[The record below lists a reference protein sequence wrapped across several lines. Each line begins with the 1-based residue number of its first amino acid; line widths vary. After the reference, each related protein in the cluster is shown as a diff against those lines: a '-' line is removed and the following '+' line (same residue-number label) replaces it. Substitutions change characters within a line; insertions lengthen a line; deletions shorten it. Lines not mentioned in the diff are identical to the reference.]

1 MRYFVVYMKKYF
13 VLFILGIVLVSF
25 EAVCDL
31 MQPTILANIID
42 IGISNKDISYLIN
55 KGILMVVITIAGAV
69 FAILRSIISTNVS
82 QKFARDLRS
91 DVFAHI
97 NSYSFENIDKISKGS
112 LITRSTNDINQIK
125 QFVNGLMRII
135 IKAPI
140 LCIGSF
146 VLAMKLNLKLS
157 IVLLVGIIIIFGII
171 IINLNIG
178 TPYFKKVQI
187 SLDNLNSN
195 LRQYLCNIRIV
206 KLFNREE
213 YEEEKFENINTN
225 LLEVTEKAMKIS
237 AVFKPTITL
246 ISNII
251 IAIILYFGSKLILDN
266 KIEVGVIVAY
276 INYIGR
282 ILTSLL
288 MIAHIFNVFIRAK
301 ASSERVIEVLNTE
314 NIIDKSGN
322 IKISING
329 SLEFKNVDFSY
340 IDNEKVLDDI
350 SFKINKGEHIG
361 IIGPTGSGKTTL
373 INLIMKF
380 YQINK
385 GTLKVDENNINNLES
400 KNLRSYIGL
409 VPQKST
415 LFNKTIINNIKMGNK
430 KVSLGEVI
438 NVCKICGCD
447 EFIKNF
453 ESGYEEMVG
462 ENGSNLSGG
471 QKQRICIAR
480 ALIKNPRIL
489 ILDDSFSAMDIKTEN
504 EIKNNIK
511 QYLDDTTY
519 IVVSQKINS
528 ILDMDKII
536 VLENGKIVGFD
547 NHNNLLRQCEI
558 YKEIYS
564 SQTSPDV

>member
-1 MRYFVVYMKKYF
+1 MVYMKKYF
-13 VLFILGIVLVSF
+13 ALFILGIVLVSF
-25 EAVCDL
+25 EAICDL

-42 IGISNKDISYLIN
+42 IGIVSKDMNYLIN
-55 KGILMVVITIAGAV
+55 KGFLMVVITIAGAV

-97 NSYSFENIDKISKGS
+97 NLYSFENIDKITKGS
-112 LITRSTNDINQIK
+112 LITRSTNDINQIQ

-146 VLAMKLNLKLS
+146 ILAMKLNLKLS

-206 KLFNREE
+206 KLFNRSK
-213 YEEEKFENINTN
+213 YEEEKFENVNLN

-251 IAIILYFGSKLILDN
+251 IAIILYLGSKLILKN
-266 KIEVGVIVAY
+266 EIKVGVIVAY

-301 ASSERVIEVLNTE
+301 ASSERVIEVLDTQND
-314 NIIDKSGN
+314 IDKRGN
-322 IKISING
+322 IKIDISG
-329 SLEFKNVDFSY
+329 SLEFKNVNFSY
-340 IDNEKVLDDI
+340 TDNEKVLNEI
-350 SFKINKGEHIG
+350 SFKINQGEHIG

-380 YQINK
+380 YKIDKGILNIDGNDIND
-385 GTLKVDENNINNLES
+385 LDS
-400 KNLRSYIGL
+400 KNLREYIGL

-415 LFNKTIINNIKMGNK
+415 LFNKTIINNIKMGNRK
-430 KVSLGEVI
+430 ASLDKVI
-438 NVCKICGCD
+438 DVCKICECD

-453 ESGYEEMVG
+453 ESGYEQMVG
-462 ENGSNLSGG
+462 ENGANLSGG
-471 QKQRICIAR
+471 QKQRVCIAR
-480 ALIKNPRIL
+480 ALIKNPKIL

-504 EIKNNIK
+504 RIKNNIK
-511 QYLDDTTY
+511 NYLHNTTY
-519 IVVSQKINS
+519 IVVSQKISS

-547 NHNNLLRQCEI
+547 NHISLLKQCDM
-558 YKEIYS
+558 YKEIYN
-564 SQTSPDV
+564 SQISPDV

>member
-1 MRYFVVYMKKYF
+1 MVYMKKYF
-13 VLFILGIVLVSF
+13 ALFILGIVLVSF
-25 EAVCDL
+25 EAICDL

-42 IGISNKDISYLIN
+42 IGIANKDMNYLIN
-55 KGILMVVITIAGAV
+55 KGFLMVVITIAGAV

-91 DVFAHI
+91 DVFKHI
-97 NSYSFENIDKISKGS
+97 NSYSFENIDKITKGS
-112 LITRSTNDINQIK
+112 LITRSTNDINQIQ

-146 VLAMKLNLKLS
+146 ILAMKLNLKLS

-206 KLFNREE
+206 KLFNRVK
-213 YEEEKFENINTN
+213 YEEEKFENVNMD

-251 IAIILYFGSKLILDN
+251 IAAILYLGSKLILKN
-266 KIEVGVIVAY
+266 EIEVGVIVAY

-301 ASSERVIEVLNTE
+301 ASSERVIEVLDTQND
-314 NIIDKSGN
+314 IDKRGN
-322 IKISING
+322 IKIDISG
-329 SLEFKNVDFSY
+329 SLEFKNVKFSY
-340 IDNEKVLDDI
+340 TDNEKVLNDI
-350 SFKINKGEHIG
+350 SFKINQGEHIG

-373 INLIMKF
+373 ISLIMKF
-380 YQINK
+380 YKIDKGILNIDGNDIND
-385 GTLKVDENNINNLES
+385 LDS
-400 KNLRSYIGL
+400 KNLREYIGL

-415 LFNKTIINNIKMGNK
+415 LFNKTIINNIKMGNRK
-430 KVSLGEVI
+430 ASLDEVI
-438 NVCKICGCD
+438 EVCKICECD

-453 ESGYEEMVG
+453 ESGYEQMVG
-462 ENGSNLSGG
+462 ENGANLSGG
-471 QKQRICIAR
+471 QKQRVCIAR
-480 ALIKNPRIL
+480 ALIKNPKIL

-504 EIKNNIK
+504 RIKNNIK
-511 QYLDDTTY
+511 NYLDNTTY
-519 IVVSQKINS
+519 IVVSQKISS

-547 NHNNLLRQCEI
+547 NHSSLLKQCDM
-558 YKEIYS
+558 YKEIYN
-564 SQTSPDV
+564 SQISPDV

>member
-1 MRYFVVYMKKYF
+1 MVYMKKYF
-13 VLFILGIVLVSF
+13 ALFILGIVLVSF
-25 EAVCDL
+25 EAICDL

-42 IGISNKDISYLIN
+42 IGIANKDMNYLIN
-55 KGILMVVITIAGAV
+55 KGFLMVVITIAGAV

-91 DVFAHI
+91 DVFKHI
-97 NSYSFENIDKISKGS
+97 NSYSFENIDKITKGS
-112 LITRSTNDINQIK
+112 LITRSTNDINQIQ

-146 VLAMKLNLKLS
+146 ILAMKLNLKLS

-206 KLFNREE
+206 KLFNRVK
-213 YEEEKFENINTN
+213 YEEEKFENVNMD

-251 IAIILYFGSKLILDN
+251 IAAILYLGSKLILKN
-266 KIEVGVIVAY
+266 EIEVGVIVAY

-301 ASSERVIEVLNTE
+301 ASSERVIEVLDTQND
-314 NIIDKSGN
+314 IDKRGN
-322 IKISING
+322 IKIDISG
-329 SLEFKNVDFSY
+329 SLEFKNVNFSY
-340 IDNEKVLDDI
+340 TDNEKVLNDI
-350 SFKINKGEHIG
+350 SFKINQGEHIG

-373 INLIMKF
+373 ISLIMKF
-380 YQINK
+380 YKIDKGILNIDGSDIND
-385 GTLKVDENNINNLES
+385 LDS
-400 KNLRSYIGL
+400 KNLREYIGL

-415 LFNKTIINNIKMGNK
+415 LFNKTIINNIKMGNRK
-430 KVSLGEVI
+430 ASLDEVI
-438 NVCKICGCD
+438 EVCKICECD
-447 EFIKNF
+447 KFIKNF
-453 ESGYEEMVG
+453 ESGYEQMVG
-462 ENGSNLSGG
+462 ENGANLSGG
-471 QKQRICIAR
+471 QKQRVCIAR
-480 ALIKNPRIL
+480 ALIKNPKIL

-504 EIKNNIK
+504 RIKNNIK
-511 QYLDDTTY
+511 NYLDNTTY
-519 IVVSQKINS
+519 IVVSQKISS

-547 NHNNLLRQCEI
+547 NHRSLLKQCDM
-558 YKEIYS
+558 YKEIYN
-564 SQTSPDV
+564 SQISPDV

>member
-1 MRYFVVYMKKYF
+1 MVYMKKYF
-13 VLFILGIVLVSF
+13 ALFILGIVLVSF
-25 EAVCDL
+25 EAICDL

-42 IGISNKDISYLIN
+42 IGIANKDMNYLIN
-55 KGILMVVITIAGAV
+55 KGFLMVVITIAGAV

-91 DVFAHI
+91 DVFKHI
-97 NSYSFENIDKISKGS
+97 NSYSFENIDKITKGS
-112 LITRSTNDINQIK
+112 LITRSTNDINQIQ

-146 VLAMKLNLKLS
+146 ILAMKLNLKLS
-157 IVLLVGIIIIFGII
+157 VVLLVGIIIIFGII

-206 KLFNREE
+206 KLFNRIK
-213 YEEEKFENINTN
+213 YEEEKFENVNMD

-251 IAIILYFGSKLILDN
+251 IAVILYLGSKLILKN
-266 KIEVGVIVAY
+266 EIEVGVIVAY

-301 ASSERVIEVLNTE
+301 ASSERVIEVLDTQND
-314 NIIDKSGN
+314 IDKRGN
-322 IKISING
+322 IKIDISG
-329 SLEFKNVDFSY
+329 SLEFKNVNFSY
-340 IDNEKVLDDI
+340 TDNEKVLNDI
-350 SFKINKGEHIG
+350 SFKINQGEHIG

-373 INLIMKF
+373 ISLIMKF
-380 YQINK
+380 YKIDKGILNIDGNDIND
-385 GTLKVDENNINNLES
+385 LDS
-400 KNLRSYIGL
+400 KNLREYIGL

-415 LFNKTIINNIKMGNK
+415 LFNKTIINNIKMGNRK
-430 KVSLGEVI
+430 ASLDEVI
-438 NVCKICGCD
+438 DVCKICECD

-453 ESGYEEMVG
+453 ESGYEQMVG
-462 ENGSNLSGG
+462 ENGANLSGG
-471 QKQRICIAR
+471 QKQRVCIAR
-480 ALIKNPRIL
+480 ALIKNPKIL

-504 EIKNNIK
+504 RIKNNIK
-511 QYLDDTTY
+511 NYLDNTTY
-519 IVVSQKINS
+519 IVVSQKISS

-547 NHNNLLRQCEI
+547 NHSSLLKQCDM
-558 YKEIYS
+558 YKEIYN
-564 SQTSPDV
+564 SQISPDV

>member
-1 MRYFVVYMKKYF
+1 MRHFMVYMKKYF
-13 VLFILGIVLVSF
+13 ALFILGIVLVSF
-25 EAVCDL
+25 EAICDL

-42 IGISNKDISYLIN
+42 IGIANKDMNYLIN
-55 KGILMVVITIAGAV
+55 KGFLMVVITIAGAV

-91 DVFAHI
+91 DVFKHI
-97 NSYSFENIDKISKGS
+97 NSYSFENIDKITKGS
-112 LITRSTNDINQIK
+112 LITRSTNDINQIQ

-146 VLAMKLNLKLS
+146 ILAMKLNLKLS

-206 KLFNREE
+206 KLFNRVK
-213 YEEEKFENINTN
+213 YEEEKFENVNMD

-251 IAIILYFGSKLILDN
+251 IAAILYLGSKLILKN
-266 KIEVGVIVAY
+266 EIEVGVIVAY

-301 ASSERVIEVLNTE
+301 ASSERVIEVLDTQND
-314 NIIDKSGN
+314 IDKRGN
-322 IKISING
+322 IKIDISG
-329 SLEFKNVDFSY
+329 SLEFKNVNFSY
-340 IDNEKVLDDI
+340 TDNEKVLNDI
-350 SFKINKGEHIG
+350 SFKISQGEHIG

-373 INLIMKF
+373 ISLIMKF
-380 YQINK
+380 YKIDKGILNIDGNDIND
-385 GTLKVDENNINNLES
+385 LDS
-400 KNLRSYIGL
+400 KNLREYIGL

-415 LFNKTIINNIKMGNK
+415 LFNKTIINNIKMGNRK
-430 KVSLGEVI
+430 ASLDEVVE
-438 NVCKICGCD
+438 VCKICECD

-453 ESGYEEMVG
+453 ESGYEQMVG
-462 ENGSNLSGG
+462 ENGANLSGG
-471 QKQRICIAR
+471 QKQRVCIAR
-480 ALIKNPRIL
+480 ALIKNPKIL

-504 EIKNNIK
+504 RIKNNIK
-511 QYLDDTTY
+511 NYLDNTTY
-519 IVVSQKINS
+519 IVVSQKISS

-547 NHNNLLRQCEI
+547 NHSSLLKQCDM
-558 YKEIYS
+558 YKEIYN
-564 SQTSPDV
+564 SQISPDV

>member
-1 MRYFVVYMKKYF
+1 MVYMKKYF
-13 VLFILGIVLVSF
+13 ALFILGIVLVSF
-25 EAVCDL
+25 EAICDL

-42 IGISNKDISYLIN
+42 IGIANKDMNYLIN
-55 KGILMVVITIAGAV
+55 KGFLMVVITIAGAV

-91 DVFAHI
+91 DVFKHI
-97 NSYSFENIDKISKGS
+97 NSYSFENIDKITKGS
-112 LITRSTNDINQIK
+112 LITRSTNDINQIQ

-146 VLAMKLNLKLS
+146 ILAMKLNLKLS

-206 KLFNREE
+206 KLFNRVK
-213 YEEEKFENINTN
+213 YEEEKFENVNMD

-251 IAIILYFGSKLILDN
+251 IAVILYLGSKLILKN
-266 KIEVGVIVAY
+266 EIEVGVIVAY

-301 ASSERVIEVLNTE
+301 ASSERVIEVLDTQND
-314 NIIDKSGN
+314 IDKRGN
-322 IKISING
+322 IKIDISG
-329 SLEFKNVDFSY
+329 SLEFKNVNFSY
-340 IDNEKVLDDI
+340 TDNEKVLNDI
-350 SFKINKGEHIG
+350 SFKINQGEHIG

-373 INLIMKF
+373 ISLIMKF
-380 YQINK
+380 YKIDKGILNIDGNDIND
-385 GTLKVDENNINNLES
+385 LDS
-400 KNLRSYIGL
+400 KNLREYIGL

-415 LFNKTIINNIKMGNK
+415 LFNKTIINNIKMGNRK
-430 KVSLGEVI
+430 ASLDEVI
-438 NVCKICGCD
+438 DVCKICECD

-453 ESGYEEMVG
+453 ESGYEQMVG
-462 ENGSNLSGG
+462 ENGANLSGG
-471 QKQRICIAR
+471 QKQRVCIAR
-480 ALIKNPRIL
+480 ALIKNPKIL

-504 EIKNNIK
+504 RIKNNIK
-511 QYLDDTTY
+511 NYLDNTTY
-519 IVVSQKINS
+519 IVVSQKISS

-547 NHNNLLRQCEI
+547 NHSSLLKQCDM
-558 YKEIYS
+558 YKEIYN
-564 SQTSPDV
+564 SQISPDV

>member
-1 MRYFVVYMKKYF
+1 MVYMKKYF
-13 VLFILGIVLVSF
+13 ALFILGIVLVSF
-25 EAVCDL
+25 EAICDL

-42 IGISNKDISYLIN
+42 IGIANKDMNYLIN
-55 KGILMVVITIAGAV
+55 KGFLMVVITIAGAV

-91 DVFAHI
+91 DVFKHI
-97 NSYSFENIDKISKGS
+97 NSYSFENIDKITKGS
-112 LITRSTNDINQIK
+112 LITRSTNDINQIQ

-146 VLAMKLNLKLS
+146 ILAMKLNLKLS

-206 KLFNREE
+206 KLFNRVK
-213 YEEEKFENINTN
+213 YEEEKFENVNMD

-251 IAIILYFGSKLILDN
+251 IAAILYLGSKLILKN
-266 KIEVGVIVAY
+266 EIEVGVIVAY

-301 ASSERVIEVLNTE
+301 ASSERVIEVLDTQND
-314 NIIDKSGN
+314 IDKRGN
-322 IKISING
+322 IKIDISG
-329 SLEFKNVDFSY
+329 SLEFKNVNFSY
-340 IDNEKVLDDI
+340 TDNEKVLNDI
-350 SFKINKGEHIG
+350 SFKINQGEHIG

-373 INLIMKF
+373 ISLIMKF
-380 YQINK
+380 YKIDKGILNIDGNDIND
-385 GTLKVDENNINNLES
+385 LDS
-400 KNLRSYIGL
+400 KNLREYIGL

-415 LFNKTIINNIKMGNK
+415 LFNKTIINNIKMGNRK
-430 KVSLGEVI
+430 ASLDEVTD
-438 NVCKICGCD
+438 VCKICECD

-453 ESGYEEMVG
+453 ESGYEQMVG
-462 ENGSNLSGG
+462 ENGANLSGG
-471 QKQRICIAR
+471 QKQRVCIAR
-480 ALIKNPRIL
+480 ALIKNPKIL

-504 EIKNNIK
+504 RIKNNIK
-511 QYLDDTTY
+511 NYLDNTTY
-519 IVVSQKINS
+519 IVVSQKISS

-547 NHNNLLRQCEI
+547 NHSSLLKQCDM
-558 YKEIYS
+558 YKEIYN
-564 SQTSPDV
+564 SQISPDV

>member
-1 MRYFVVYMKKYF
+1 MRHFMVYMKKYF
-13 VLFILGIVLVSF
+13 ALFILGIVLVSF
-25 EAVCDL
+25 EAICDL

-42 IGISNKDISYLIN
+42 IGIANKDMNYLIN
-55 KGILMVVITIAGAV
+55 KGFLMVVITIAGAV

-91 DVFAHI
+91 DVFKHI
-97 NSYSFENIDKISKGS
+97 NSYSFENIDKITKGS
-112 LITRSTNDINQIK
+112 LITRSTNDINQIQ

-146 VLAMKLNLKLS
+146 ILAMKLNLKLS

-206 KLFNREE
+206 KLFNRVK
-213 YEEEKFENINTN
+213 YEEEKFENVNMD

-251 IAIILYFGSKLILDN
+251 IAAILYLGSKLILKN
-266 KIEVGVIVAY
+266 EIEVGVIVAY

-301 ASSERVIEVLNTE
+301 ASSERVIEVLDTQND
-314 NIIDKSGN
+314 IDKKGN
-322 IKISING
+322 IKIDISG
-329 SLEFKNVDFSY
+329 SLEFKNVNFSY
-340 IDNEKVLDDI
+340 TDNEKVLNDI
-350 SFKINKGEHIG
+350 SFKINQGEHIG

-373 INLIMKF
+373 ISLIMKF
-380 YQINK
+380 YKIDKGILNIDGSDIND
-385 GTLKVDENNINNLES
+385 LDS
-400 KNLRSYIGL
+400 KNLREYIGL

-415 LFNKTIINNIKMGNK
+415 LFNKTIINNIKMGNRK
-430 KVSLGEVI
+430 ASLGEVI
-438 NVCKICGCD
+438 EVCKICECD

-453 ESGYEEMVG
+453 ESGYEQMVG
-462 ENGSNLSGG
+462 ENGANLSGG
-471 QKQRICIAR
+471 QKQRVCIAR
-480 ALIKNPRIL
+480 ALIKNPKIL

-504 EIKNNIK
+504 RIKNNIK
-511 QYLDDTTY
+511 NYLDNTTY
-519 IVVSQKINS
+519 IVVSQKISS

-547 NHNNLLRQCEI
+547 NHSSLLKQCDM
-558 YKEIYS
+558 YKEIYN
-564 SQTSPDV
+564 SQISPDV

>member
-1 MRYFVVYMKKYF
+1 MVYMKKYF
-13 VLFILGIVLVSF
+13 ALFILGIVLVSF
-25 EAVCDL
+25 EAICDL

-42 IGISNKDISYLIN
+42 IGIANKDMNYLIN
-55 KGILMVVITIAGAV
+55 KGFLMVVITIAGAV

-91 DVFAHI
+91 DVFKHI
-97 NSYSFENIDKISKGS
+97 NSYSFENIDKITKGS
-112 LITRSTNDINQIK
+112 LITRSTNDINQIQ

-146 VLAMKLNLKLS
+146 ILAMKLNLKLS

-206 KLFNREE
+206 KLFNRVK
-213 YEEEKFENINTN
+213 YEEEKFENVNMD

-251 IAIILYFGSKLILDN
+251 IAAILYLGSKLILKN
-266 KIEVGVIVAY
+266 EIEVGVIVAY

-301 ASSERVIEVLNTE
+301 ASSERVIEVLDTQND
-314 NIIDKSGN
+314 IDKRGN
-322 IKISING
+322 IKIDISG
-329 SLEFKNVDFSY
+329 SLEFKNVNFSY
-340 IDNEKVLDDI
+340 TDNEKVLNDI
-350 SFKINKGEHIG
+350 SFKINQGEHIG

-373 INLIMKF
+373 ISLIMKF
-380 YQINK
+380 YKIDKGILNIDGNDIND
-385 GTLKVDENNINNLES
+385 LDS
-400 KNLRSYIGL
+400 KNLREYIGL

-415 LFNKTIINNIKMGNK
+415 LFNKTIINNIKMGNRK
-430 KVSLGEVI
+430 ASLDEVI
-438 NVCKICGCD
+438 EVCKICECD

-453 ESGYEEMVG
+453 ETGYEQMVG
-462 ENGSNLSGG
+462 ENGANLSGG
-471 QKQRICIAR
+471 QKQRVCIAR
-480 ALIKNPRIL
+480 ALIKNPKIL

-504 EIKNNIK
+504 RIKNNIK
-511 QYLDDTTY
+511 NYLDNTTY
-519 IVVSQKINS
+519 IVVSQKISS

-547 NHNNLLRQCEI
+547 NHSSLLKQCDM
-558 YKEIYS
+558 YKEIYN
-564 SQTSPDV
+564 SQISPDV

>member
-1 MRYFVVYMKKYF
+1 MRHFMVYMKKYF
-13 VLFILGIVLVSF
+13 ALFILGIVLVSF
-25 EAVCDL
+25 EAICDL

-42 IGISNKDISYLIN
+42 IGIANKDMNYLIN
-55 KGILMVVITIAGAV
+55 KGFLMVVITIAGAV

-91 DVFAHI
+91 DVFKHI
-97 NSYSFENIDKISKGS
+97 NSYSFENIDKITKGS
-112 LITRSTNDINQIK
+112 LITRSTNDINQIQ

-146 VLAMKLNLKLS
+146 ILAMKLNLKLS

-206 KLFNREE
+206 KLFNRVK
-213 YEEEKFENINTN
+213 YEEEKFENVNMD

-251 IAIILYFGSKLILDN
+251 IAAILYLGSKLILKN
-266 KIEVGVIVAY
+266 EIEVGVIVAY

-301 ASSERVIEVLNTE
+301 ASSERVIEVLDTQND
-314 NIIDKSGN
+314 IDKRGN
-322 IKISING
+322 IKIDISG
-329 SLEFKNVDFSY
+329 SLEFKNVNFSY
-340 IDNEKVLDDI
+340 TDNEKVLNDI
-350 SFKINKGEHIG
+350 SFKINQGEHIG

-373 INLIMKF
+373 ISLIMKF
-380 YQINK
+380 YKIDKGILNIDGNDIND
-385 GTLKVDENNINNLES
+385 LDS
-400 KNLRSYIGL
+400 KNLREYIGL

-415 LFNKTIINNIKMGNK
+415 LFNKTIINNIKMGNRK
-430 KVSLGEVI
+430 ASLDEVI
-438 NVCKICGCD
+438 EVCKICECD

-453 ESGYEEMVG
+453 ESGYEQMVG
-462 ENGSNLSGG
+462 ENGANLSGG
-471 QKQRICIAR
+471 QKQRVCIAR
-480 ALIKNPRIL
+480 ALIKNPKIL

-504 EIKNNIK
+504 RIKNNIK
-511 QYLDDTTY
+511 NYLDNTTY
-519 IVVSQKINS
+519 IVVSQKISS

-547 NHNNLLRQCEI
+547 NHSSLLKQCDM
-558 YKEIYS
+558 YKEIYN
-564 SQTSPDV
+564 SQISPYV

>member
-1 MRYFVVYMKKYF
+1 MRHFMVYMKKYF
-13 VLFILGIVLVSF
+13 ALFILGIVLVSF
-25 EAVCDL
+25 EAICDL

-42 IGISNKDISYLIN
+42 IGIANKDMNYLIN
-55 KGILMVVITIAGAV
+55 KGFLMVVITIAGAV

-91 DVFAHI
+91 DVFKHI
-97 NSYSFENIDKISKGS
+97 NSYSFENIDKITKGS
-112 LITRSTNDINQIK
+112 LITRSTNDINQIQ

-146 VLAMKLNLKLS
+146 ILAMKLNLKLS

-206 KLFNREE
+206 KLFNRVK
-213 YEEEKFENINTN
+213 YEEEKFENVNMD

-251 IAIILYFGSKLILDN
+251 IAAMLYLGSKLILKN
-266 KIEVGVIVAY
+266 EIEVGVIVAY

-301 ASSERVIEVLNTE
+301 ASSERVIEVLDTQND
-314 NIIDKSGN
+314 IDKRGN
-322 IKISING
+322 IKIDISG
-329 SLEFKNVDFSY
+329 SLEFKNVNFSY
-340 IDNEKVLDDI
+340 TDNEKVLNDI
-350 SFKINKGEHIG
+350 SFKINQGEHIG

-373 INLIMKF
+373 ISLIMKF
-380 YQINK
+380 YKIDKGILNIDGNDIND
-385 GTLKVDENNINNLES
+385 LDS
-400 KNLRSYIGL
+400 KNLREYIGS

-415 LFNKTIINNIKMGNK
+415 LFNKTIINNIKMGNRK
-430 KVSLGEVI
+430 ASLDEVI
-438 NVCKICGCD
+438 EVCKICECD

-453 ESGYEEMVG
+453 ESGYEQMVG
-462 ENGSNLSGG
+462 ENGANLSGG
-471 QKQRICIAR
+471 QKQRVCIAR
-480 ALIKNPRIL
+480 ALIKNPKIL

-504 EIKNNIK
+504 RIKNNIK
-511 QYLDDTTY
+511 NYLDNTTY
-519 IVVSQKINS
+519 IVVSQKISS

-547 NHNNLLRQCEI
+547 NHSSLLKQCDM
-558 YKEIYS
+558 YKEIYN
-564 SQTSPDV
+564 SQISPDV

>member
-1 MRYFVVYMKKYF
+1 MVYMKKYF
-13 VLFILGIVLVSF
+13 ALFILGIVLVSF
-25 EAVCDL
+25 EAICDL

-42 IGISNKDISYLIN
+42 IGIANKDMNYLIN
-55 KGILMVVITIAGAV
+55 KGFLMVVITIAGAV

-91 DVFAHI
+91 DVFKHI
-97 NSYSFENIDKISKGS
+97 NSYSFENIDKITKGS
-112 LITRSTNDINQIK
+112 LITRSTNDINQIQ

-146 VLAMKLNLKLS
+146 ILAMKLNLKLS

-206 KLFNREE
+206 KLFNRVK
-213 YEEEKFENINTN
+213 YEEEKFENVNLD

-251 IAIILYFGSKLILDN
+251 IAAILYLGSKLILKN
-266 KIEVGVIVAY
+266 EIEVGVIVAY

-301 ASSERVIEVLNTE
+301 ASSERVIEVLDTQND
-314 NIIDKSGN
+314 IDKRGN
-322 IKISING
+322 IKIDISG
-329 SLEFKNVDFSY
+329 SLEFKNVNFSY
-340 IDNEKVLDDI
+340 TDNEKVLNDI
-350 SFKINKGEHIG
+350 SFKINQGEHIG

-373 INLIMKF
+373 ISLIMKF
-380 YQINK
+380 YKIDKGILNIDGNDIND
-385 GTLKVDENNINNLES
+385 LDS
-400 KNLRSYIGL
+400 KNLREYIGL
-409 VPQKST
+409 IPQKST
-415 LFNKTIINNIKMGNK
+415 LFNKTIINNIKMGNRK
-430 KVSLGEVI
+430 ASLDEVTD
-438 NVCKICGCD
+438 VCKICECD

-453 ESGYEEMVG
+453 ESGYEQMVG
-462 ENGSNLSGG
+462 ENGANLSGG
-471 QKQRICIAR
+471 QKQRVCIAR
-480 ALIKNPRIL
+480 ALIKNPKIL

-504 EIKNNIK
+504 RIKNNIK
-511 QYLDDTTY
+511 NYLDNTTY
-519 IVVSQKINS
+519 IVVSQKISS

-547 NHNNLLRQCEI
+547 NHSSLLKQCDM
-558 YKEIYS
+558 YKEIYN
-564 SQTSPDV
+564 SQISPDV

>member
-1 MRYFVVYMKKYF
+1 MVYMKKYF
-13 VLFILGIVLVSF
+13 ALFILGIVLVSF
-25 EAVCDL
+25 EAICDL

-42 IGISNKDISYLIN
+42 IGIANKDMNYLIN
-55 KGILMVVITIAGAV
+55 KGFLMVVITIAGAV

-91 DVFAHI
+91 DVFKHI
-97 NSYSFENIDKISKGS
+97 NSYSFENIDKITKGS
-112 LITRSTNDINQIK
+112 LITRSTNDINQIQ

-146 VLAMKLNLKLS
+146 ILAMKLNLKLS

-206 KLFNREE
+206 KLFNRVK
-213 YEEEKFENINTN
+213 YEEEKFENVNMD

-251 IAIILYFGSKLILDN
+251 IAAILYLGSKLILKN
-266 KIEVGVIVAY
+266 EIEVGVIVAY

-301 ASSERVIEVLNTE
+301 ASSERVIEVLDTQND
-314 NIIDKSGN
+314 IDKRGN
-322 IKISING
+322 IKIDISG
-329 SLEFKNVDFSY
+329 SLEFKNVNFSY
-340 IDNEKVLDDI
+340 TDNEKVLNDI
-350 SFKINKGEHIG
+350 SFKINQGEHIG

-373 INLIMKF
+373 ISLIMKF
-380 YQINK
+380 YKIDKGILNIDGNDIND
-385 GTLKVDENNINNLES
+385 LDS
-400 KNLRSYIGL
+400 KNLREYIGL

-415 LFNKTIINNIKMGNK
+415 LFNKTIINNIKMGNRK
-430 KVSLGEVI
+430 ASLDEVI
-438 NVCKICGCD
+438 EVCKICECD

-453 ESGYEEMVG
+453 ESGYEQMVG
-462 ENGSNLSGG
+462 ENGANLSGG
-471 QKQRICIAR
+471 QKQRVCIAR
-480 ALIKNPRIL
+480 ALIKNPKIL

-504 EIKNNIK
+504 RIKNNIK
-511 QYLDDTTY
+511 NYLDNTTY
-519 IVVSQKINS
+519 IVVSQKISS

-547 NHNNLLRQCEI
+547 NHSSLLKQCDM
-558 YKEIYS
+558 YKEIYN
-564 SQTSPDV
+564 SQISPDV

>member
-1 MRYFVVYMKKYF
+1 MVYMKKYF
-13 VLFILGIVLVSF
+13 ALFILGIVLVSF
-25 EAVCDL
+25 EAICDL

-42 IGISNKDISYLIN
+42 IGIANKDMNYLIN
-55 KGILMVVITIAGAV
+55 KGFLMVVITIAGAV

-91 DVFAHI
+91 DVFKHI
-97 NSYSFENIDKISKGS
+97 NSYSFENIDKITKGS
-112 LITRSTNDINQIK
+112 LITRSTNDINQIQ

-146 VLAMKLNLKLS
+146 ILAMKLNLKLS
-157 IVLLVGIIIIFGII
+157 ILLLVGIIIIFGII

-206 KLFNREE
+206 KLFNRVK
-213 YEEEKFENINTN
+213 YEEEKFENVNMD

-251 IAIILYFGSKLILDN
+251 IAAILYLGSKLILKN
-266 KIEVGVIVAY
+266 EIEVGVIVAY

-301 ASSERVIEVLNTE
+301 ASSERVIEVLDTQND
-314 NIIDKSGN
+314 IDKRGN
-322 IKISING
+322 IKIDISG
-329 SLEFKNVDFSY
+329 SLEFKNVNFSY
-340 IDNEKVLDDI
+340 TDNEKVLNDI
-350 SFKINKGEHIG
+350 SFKISQGEHIG

-373 INLIMKF
+373 ISLIMKF
-380 YQINK
+380 YKIDKGILNIDGNDIND
-385 GTLKVDENNINNLES
+385 LDS
-400 KNLRSYIGL
+400 KNLREYIGL

-415 LFNKTIINNIKMGNK
+415 LFNKTIINNIKMGNRK
-430 KVSLGEVI
+430 ASLDEVVE
-438 NVCKICGCD
+438 VCKICECD

-453 ESGYEEMVG
+453 ESGYEQMVG
-462 ENGSNLSGG
+462 ENGANLSGG
-471 QKQRICIAR
+471 QKQRVCIAR
-480 ALIKNPRIL
+480 ALIKNPKIL

-504 EIKNNIK
+504 RIKNNIK
-511 QYLDDTTY
+511 NYLDNTTY
-519 IVVSQKINS
+519 IVVSQKISS

-547 NHNNLLRQCEI
+547 NHSSLLKQCDM
-558 YKEIYS
+558 YKEIYN
-564 SQTSPDV
+564 SQISPDV